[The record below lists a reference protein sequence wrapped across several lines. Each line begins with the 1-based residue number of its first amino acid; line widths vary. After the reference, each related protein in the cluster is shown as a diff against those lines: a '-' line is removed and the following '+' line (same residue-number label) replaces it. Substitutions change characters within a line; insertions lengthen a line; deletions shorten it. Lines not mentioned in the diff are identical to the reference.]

1 MSRVGD
7 SSPGRSL
14 RAEATSRAD
23 AARRGIRR
31 RKAVRMPAPLPPPV
45 WPFGLLLARDARA
58 EGWGGRLHSA
68 ARRRELVK
76 VRPGVYIASERWSAM
91 SPEDRYRARIRA
103 AALVCESIVF
113 SHQSAAVVHGLPVL
127 RSRLVRL
134 HTLQL
139 TPAGSGSRGDI
150 TVHAF
155 SGDPDIV
162 VRDGVRVTSPART
175 VLDLARTLPHGEALA
190 AADAAIRPA
199 SSLGSAHRAG
209 APMCSLSELVDRA
222 HAVADARGGRAV
234 ALVVH
239 EADPRSGSLGG
250 AGEAAPDGRHPPES
264 TSARE
269 LGSSA
274 SSRLRTAADM
284 TQMGRVPDEGVRGY
298 LYIYGRAYAMRRD
311 AASRG
316 IPSHIGSRSRRVPE
330 PDSSVRDG
338 PGSGERLDRR
348 ARAHQVAVAVRLI
361 DATHRR
367 PVLRADERVHRVHG
381 GLA

>member
-1 MSRVGD
+1 
-7 SSPGRSL
+7 
-14 RAEATSRAD
+14 
-23 AARRGIRR
+23 
-31 RKAVRMPAPLPPPV
+31 MPAPLPPPV

-58 EGWGGRLHSA
+58 EGWGGRLQSA

-91 SPEDRYRARIRA
+91 SPEDRHRARIRA
-103 AALVCESIVF
+103 AALVCENIIF

-199 SSLGSAHRAG
+199 SSLGSTHGAG
-209 APMCSLSELVDRA
+209 APMCSLSELADRA

-234 ALVVH
+234 ALVVD
-239 EADPRSGSLGG
+239 EADPRSGSLGESLARSLFLRLG
-250 AGEAAPDGRHPPES
+250 APRPELQTAHRDDAGLIGYSDFFWRDLGVVGEFDGRLKYGADNPSGLPPEEVVY
-264 TSARE
+264 RE
-269 LGSSA
+269 KRRED
-274 SSRLRTAADM
+274 RLRRVVRHVFRFGWDELQDPPRLAGLLQAA
-284 TQMGRVPDEGVRGY
+284 
-298 LYIYGRAYAMRRD
+298 
-311 AASRG
+311 G
-316 IPSHIGSRSRRVPE
+316 IP
-330 PDSSVRDG
+330 
-338 PGSGERLDRR
+338 LDRR
-348 ARAHQVAVAVRLI
+348 
-361 DATHRR
+361 
-367 PVLRADERVHRVHG
+367 LRASSAHLRRVG
-381 GLA
+381 SAPQPT